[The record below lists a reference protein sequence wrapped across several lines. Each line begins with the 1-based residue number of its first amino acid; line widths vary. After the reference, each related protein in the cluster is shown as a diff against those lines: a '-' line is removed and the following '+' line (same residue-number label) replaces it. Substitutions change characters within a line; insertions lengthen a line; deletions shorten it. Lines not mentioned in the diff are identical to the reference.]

1 MPIVSVLERLCKEN
15 GTTITALERKCG
27 FSLGS
32 IRKWDAHAPTIP
44 KLEAVAKEL
53 GTTVSYII
61 GEKNPASANGD
72 GISEHDVRLLE
83 WFHSLPEEKRR
94 AILEIAGGPK
104 E

>member
-1 MPIVSVLERLCKEN
+1 MLEKIKKLCKEQGKTLASLEKECGLGN
-15 GTTITALERKCG
+15 GTI
-27 FSLGS
+27 S
-32 IRKWDAHAPTIP
+32 KWGRNSPSVD
-44 KLEAVAKEL
+44 KVSAVAKIL
-53 GTTVSYII
+53 NVSISEI
-61 GEKNPASANGD
+61 LGEKKNPVSANGD